1 MRQNSPNQMK
11 NIYTILLVA
20 FISLFATSCEQGFGA
35 RYAINIED
43 SVSLSY
49 DEQKVTI
56 EYTLGDTSI
65 TSGVKATT
73 SAAWIK
79 SIDISNIG
87 KITFEVEA
95 NDGDVRQATI
105 KVQADGHVTANV
117 TVVQITKKE
126 STCTQTLLFY
136 FFGTSLDRYF
146 KTNIQ
151 DAAAA
156 IAEGAIGTN
165 NRVLFLIQDEKHEAH
180 YGELCYDP
188 INEKCVERYIED
200 ITLDGTLITP
210 EQIGQNIAHVAEIA
224 PAERYGIIFA
234 GHGQGWIPREA
245 LNGNGGISAFSTSYG
260 MWEQAHGAEVT
271 RFGMPETR
279 AFGEKNV
286 QVNITELAQGIELS
300 GISLDYI
307 LFDACFM
314 SNVETIYDLRNCA
327 DYIIASPCEIMGR
340 GFPYHRTLPHLFT
353 NDGATSDLDAA
364 AKSYYSF
371 YRDEYTGNARCGSV
385 ALIDCSQMDELRN
398 AAKELMKTGTIDYD
412 RDNMQSYEGQSYHF
426 FYDIGEW
433 ADLAG
438 TDDEAKKAFHDQL
451 KRTVVAKYT
460 LPTFYSA
467 YGSYGTYPINEEIY
481 SGLTTSAPSYVNTS
495 YWRESNWHKDV
506 WPLDM

>member
-1 MRQNSPNQMK
+1 MK
-11 NIYTILLVA
+11 SIYTILLTAIV
-20 FISLFATSCEQGFGA
+20 SMFALSCEQGIGS
-35 RYAINIED
+35 RYVIDIED

-49 DEQKVTI
+49 DEQEVTL
-56 EYTLGDTSI
+56 EYKLATTGL
-65 TSGVKATT
+65 TSGVTATS
-73 SAAWIK
+73 SATWIK
-79 SIDISNIG
+79 SIDTSELG
-87 KITFEVEA
+87 KIHFVVEA
-95 NDGDVRQATI
+95 NDGEARKGTI
-105 KVQADGHVTANV
+105 KVQAQGHNTAHV
-117 TVVQITKKE
+117 TVVQINTPE
-126 STCTQTLLFY
+126 LGSTHTLLFY

-151 DAAAA
+151 DASAA

-165 NRVLFLIQDEKHEAH
+165 NRVLYIIQEEKHKAY

-188 INEKCVERYIED
+188 INKKCVERRIQD
-200 ITLDGTLITP
+200 ITIDGELITP
-210 EQIGQNIAHVAEIA
+210 EQIGQNIARMAEFA

-245 LNGNGGISAFSTSYG
+245 LNDNGGISAFSTSYG
-260 MWEQAHGAEVT
+260 IWEPALGAEVT
-271 RFGMPETR
+271 RIGMPETR

-286 QVNITELAQGIELS
+286 QVNITELAHGIELS
-300 GISLDYI
+300 GIALDYI

-314 SNVETIYDLRNCA
+314 SNVETVYDLRNCA

-353 NDGATSDLDAA
+353 NDGTTSDLDAA
-364 AKSYYSF
+364 AQSYYSF

-385 ALIDCSQMDELRN
+385 ALIDCSQLDKLRD
-398 AAKELMKTGTIDYD
+398 AAKELMKTGIIDYD

-426 FYDIGEW
+426 FYDISEW

-438 TDDEAKKAFHDQL
+438 TDNEAKKLFHDQL
-451 KRTVVAKYT
+451 ERTVVAKYT

-467 YGSYGTYPINEEIY
+467 YGSYGTYTINEEIY

>member
-1 MRQNSPNQMK
+1 MK

-20 FISLFATSCEQGFGA
+20 FISLFATSCEQGIGT
-35 RYAINIED
+35 RYAIAIEN

-49 DEQKVTI
+49 DEQSVTLK
-56 EYTLGDTSI
+56 YVLGNAEQVS
-65 TSGVKATT
+65 SVKASTA
-73 SAAWIK
+73 AAWIK
-79 SIDISNIG
+79 NIDTTEIG

-105 KVQADGHVTANV
+105 KVQAQGHATAEV

-188 INEKCVERYIED
+188 INKKCVERHIED
-200 ITLDGTLITP
+200 ITLDGALITP
-210 EQIGQNIAHVAEIA
+210 EQIGQNIARIAEIA

-245 LNGNGGISAFSTSYG
+245 LNDNGGISAFSTSYG
-260 MWEQAHGAEVT
+260 MWEQALGAEVT
-271 RFGMPETR
+271 RLGMPETR

-286 QVNITELAQGIELS
+286 QVNITELAQGIDLS

-314 SNVETIYDLRNCA
+314 SNVEAIYDLRNCA

-353 NDGATSDLDAA
+353 DNGATSDLDAA

-371 YRDEYTGNARCGSV
+371 YKDEYTGNARCGSV
-385 ALIDCSQMDELRN
+385 ALIDCSQLDGLRD

-412 RDNMQSYEGQSYHF
+412 RDNMQTYEGQSYHF
-426 FYDIGEW
+426 FYDISEW

-438 TDDEAKKAFHDQL
+438 TDKEAQEAFHEQL
-451 KRTVVAKYT
+451 ERTVVAKYT

-467 YGSYGTYPINEEIY
+467 YGSYGTYTINEEIY
-481 SGLTTSAPSYVNTS
+481 SGLTTSAPSYVHTS
-495 YWRESNWHKDV
+495 YWRSSNWYKDV